1 MRTDDYNSSSFLRM
15 MIAWRFAR
23 ASSLGGGGIGLDEEK
38 KPDLQNRY
46 LSRDLEFDDQPSY
59 PHTQEPDPTA
69 NRNDDRGK
77 KSHFK

>member
-1 MRTDDYNSSSFLRM
+1 M

-23 ASSLGGGGIGLDEEK
+23 ASSLAGAESGLVGK
-38 KPDLQNRY
+38 RKPICKNRY
-46 LSRDLEFDDQPSY
+46 LSHDLEFDDQPSY
-59 PHTQEPDPTA
+59 PNTQQPDPTA